1 MIGPMDT
8 PMQKS
13 PQKPLD
19 KPPLGRRASYPR
31 HLAITTRWMDNDV
44 FGHVNNVTYYSFF
57 DTAVC
62 SILVAGGA
70 LGWENPSHIMVVA
83 ESGCRYHGE
92 LAFPDQVTAGL
103 RVARLGTSSVRYE
116 IGIFRNEEDA
126 ASAEGFFVHVCV
138 NAETRRPAPLPQA
151 WRTLLEP
158 LIVEGC

>member
-1 MIGPMDT
+1 MH
-8 PMQKS
+8 
-13 PQKPLD
+13 KPL
-19 KPPLGRRASYPR
+19 PARRASYRR

-62 SILVAGGA
+62 SALVGGGA
-70 LGWENPSHIMVVA
+70 LRWDNPEHFMVVA
-83 ESGCRYHGE
+83 ESGCRYHSE

-116 IGIFRNEEDA
+116 IGIFRGDEEA

-138 NAETRRPAPLPQA
+138 ATATRRPAPLPPT
-151 WRTLLEP
+151 WRALLEP
-158 LIVEGC
+158 LMAEG